1 MTLRCKVC
9 WIAMAVAW
17 IVARSVAPAQEWSR
31 FRGPNGSGIGQA
43 TGLPVTLQADAL
55 AWTVELA
62 ATGHSS
68 PVLWA
73 SRLFITSADE
83 QTGQQ
88 IVQCFDGREGK
99 ELWSQRFAGGTYNKH
114 KKNSFATSTPAAD
127 AEHVYVCWAAPGDGG
142 TRIQMAAL
150 HHDGTIAWQQDLGPF
165 RGGHGFG
172 ASPIVYGDL
181 VVLNNQ
187 QDGEESSILA
197 VDRRSGALRWKTPR
211 KSMPTTYSTPVVYDG
226 RQGAELIFTNWQ
238 HGITSIDPSDGSV
251 NWEISVFGQRQER
264 AIGSPV
270 VAGDLVIGSCGFVTA
285 AKHTVAVRPPAAQG
299 QQPEKVY
306 EIERGAPHVP
316 SLLVHDG
323 RMYLW
328 SDQGIVTC
336 CDVAT
341 GQTKWQRRVG
351 GNYSGSPV
359 WADGRLY
366 CVSEDGELVV
376 LAAGDEFVV
385 LGRSELGD
393 LCHSTP
399 AIALGRMYLR
409 TAGKL
414 FCVAGQNAP

>member
-1 MTLRCKVC
+1 MTLCCKLCRV
-9 WIAMAVAW
+9 ALVAAW
-17 IVARSVAPAQEWSR
+17 IGAASAAAAQEWSR

-43 TGLPVTLQADAL
+43 AGLPVSLQPGDF
-55 AWTVELA
+55 AWTADLPGQ
-62 ATGHSS
+62 GHAS
-68 PVLWA
+68 PVLWGT
-73 SRLFITSADE
+73 RLFVTSADE

-88 IVQCFDGREGK
+88 IVQCFDGRQGT
-99 ELWSQRFAGGTYNKH
+99 ELWSRRFDAGTYNKH

-127 AEHVYVCWAAPGDGG
+127 AEHLYVCWAAPGDAG

-150 HHDGTIAWQQDLGPF
+150 THDGTLVWQQDLGPF

-172 ASPIVYGDL
+172 ASPVVHGEL

-187 QDGEESSILA
+187 QDGDESSLLA
-197 VDRRSGALRWKTPR
+197 IDRRSGALRWKTPR

-238 HGITSIDPSDGSV
+238 HGITSINPSDGSV
-251 NWEISVFGQRQER
+251 NWEISVFGLRQER

-270 VAGDLVIGSCGFVTA
+270 VAGELVIGSCGFVTA

-299 QQPEKVY
+299 EQPEKVY
-306 EIERGAPHVP
+306 EIQRGAPHVP

-323 RMYLW
+323 RLYLW

-336 CDVAT
+336 CDVTT
-341 GQTKWQRRVG
+341 GETRWQRRVG

-376 LAAGDEFVV
+376 LAASDEYAL
-385 LGRSELGD
+385 LGRSSLGD
-393 LCHSTP
+393 VCHSTP

-414 FCVAGQNAP
+414 FCVAGTGAP